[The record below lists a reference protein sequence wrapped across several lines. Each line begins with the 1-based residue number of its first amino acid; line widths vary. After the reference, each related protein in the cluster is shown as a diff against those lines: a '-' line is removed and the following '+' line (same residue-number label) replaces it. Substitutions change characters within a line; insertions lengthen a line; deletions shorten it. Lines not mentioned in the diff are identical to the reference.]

1 LKVTLIRQVNSESL
15 ALRGVLESENYLRV
29 LVETVEEWRVD
40 KAQIEEEKKGNSI
53 KLLKVMIEIEMTV

>member
-1 LKVTLIRQVNSESL
+1 MTLIRQVNSESL